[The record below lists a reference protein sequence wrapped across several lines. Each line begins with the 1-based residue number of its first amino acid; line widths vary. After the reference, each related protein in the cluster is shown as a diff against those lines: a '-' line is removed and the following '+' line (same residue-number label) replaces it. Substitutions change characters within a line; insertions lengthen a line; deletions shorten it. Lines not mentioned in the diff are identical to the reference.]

1 MKKVLSVF
9 TFIVVGALF
18 GGGLLWTI
26 GFDNLDKMNIVQY
39 VIGCTLMGL
48 GVYGIIILTTI
59 IHEFGHLVCGLM
71 SGYKYLNFRVLSFN
85 FCKYDDGF
93 KIKRFTIPGTGGQCL
108 MAPPEY
114 NEGDFKYKLYLMGGN
129 MATFILLA
137 LEVLLVAVIGIDLF
151 VGRFILLAAV
161 IATYLFLLNVIPM
174 KVGGI
179 ANDAYDIKNLGKNLD
194 QKKEFW
200 NSLDVNA
207 RNHNGVELS
216 DMGIDYDAI
225 DDDQMLNDIDGIAIQ
240 IKLNIKVNYLIYMKR
255 FEEAYS
261 LCKKLLDKKE
271 VLELYKCELR
281 CDKMFLEIMLGK
293 DGRVKKTYSD
303 SVKQYINKTHK
314 FMLQRMRLMY
324 AYYLLIEKD
333 EAKALEEKKCFDNM
347 CPRYPDLGEIKSERK
362 LMEYIEAIHSQCAE
376 GSIEEN
382 IAANIEEKVAVDT
395 VVTEMEA

>member
-1 MKKVLSVF
+1 MKKVLSILMFV
-9 TFIVVGALF
+9 VVGLLF
-18 GGGLLWTI
+18 ADGLLWTV
-26 GFDNLDKMNIVQY
+26 GFDNLDKMNMVHY
-39 VIGCTLMGL
+39 VISCVLMAL
-48 GVYGIIILTTI
+48 GVYGIIIFTTI

-129 MATFILLA
+129 IATFILLV
-137 LEVLLVAVIGIDLF
+137 LEILLGAVIGIDLF
-151 VGRFILLAAV
+151 VGRFILLSAV

-179 ANDAYDIKNLGKNLD
+179 ANDAYDIKNLGENQE

-216 DMGIDYDAI
+216 DMGIDYDAME
-225 DDDQMLNDIDGIAIQ
+225 DDELLKDIDGIAIQ
-240 IKLNIKVNYLIYMKR
+240 IKLNIKVNYLIYEKR
-255 FEEAYS
+255 FEEAHL
-261 LCKKLLDKKE
+261 LCKKLLGKKE

-293 DGRVKKTYSD
+293 ESRVKKTYSD

-333 EAKALEEKKCFDNM
+333 EAKALEEKKNFEKM

-362 LMEYIEAIHSQCAE
+362 LMEYIEALHIQCT
-376 GSIEEN
+376 EE
-382 IAANIEEKVAVDT
+382 AAKELATANAH
-395 VVTEMEA
+395 VTEMEA

>member
-39 VIGCTLMGL
+39 VISCTLMGL
-48 GVYGIIILTTI
+48 GVYAIIILTTI
-59 IHEFGHLVCGLM
+59 IHEFGHLVCGLA
-71 SGYKYLNFRVLSFN
+71 SGYKYLNFRVLSIN
-85 FCKYDDGF
+85 LCKYDDGF
-93 KIKRFTIPGTGGQCL
+93 KIKRFSIPGTGGQCL

-129 MATFILLA
+129 MATFILLMS
-137 LEVLLVAVIGIDLF
+137 EILLSAVIGVDLF
-151 VGRFILLAAV
+151 VGRFILLSAV
-161 IATYLFLLNVIPM
+161 IAAYLFLLNVIPM

-179 ANDAYDIKNLGKNLD
+179 ANDAYDIKNLGKNHE
-194 QKKEFW
+194 QKREFW
-200 NSLDVNA
+200 NSLDINA
-207 RNHNGVELS
+207 RNHNGLELS
-216 DMGIDYDAI
+216 ELGIDYDAI
-225 DDDQMLNDIDGIAIQ
+225 DDEELLKDIDGIAIQ
-240 IKLNIKVNYLIYMKR
+240 IKLNIKVNYLIYEKR

-271 VLELYKCELR
+271 VLELYKCELK

-293 DGRVKKTYSD
+293 EGRVKKTYSD

-324 AYYLLIEKD
+324 AYYLFIEKD
-333 EAKALEEKKCFDNM
+333 EVKALEEKNYFEKM
-347 CPRYPDLGEIKSERK
+347 CPRYPDLGEIKSECK
-362 LMEYIEAIHSQCAE
+362 LMEYIEALHIQRTEEAE
-376 GSIEEN
+376 KQLT
-382 IAANIEEKVAVDT
+382 AANSN
-395 VVTEMEA
+395 VTEMEA